1 MTTSTDRTDIKI
13 NSGIALELKKFC
25 LEKHG
30 TCHGT
35 IKAEAEAAIQKHIHG
50 G

>member
-1 MTTSTDRTDIKI
+1 MTRTDIKI
-13 NSGIALELKKFC
+13 ESDIAFELKKFC

-35 IKAEAEAAIQKHIHG
+35 IKSETEKAILKHIQEG
-50 G
+50 C